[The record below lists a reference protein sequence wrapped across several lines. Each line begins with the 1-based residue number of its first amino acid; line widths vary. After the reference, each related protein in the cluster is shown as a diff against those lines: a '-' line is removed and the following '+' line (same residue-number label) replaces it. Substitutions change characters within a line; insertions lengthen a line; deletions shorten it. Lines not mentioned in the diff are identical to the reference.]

1 MDISL
6 DEVYGII
13 GTVIAAVIAG
23 LIRYR
28 DKIFKIGDKEDKD
41 DANTMINDKFNTQ
54 NKILDKG
61 LENIIDSMS
70 RLEEKVDY
78 MHQNAEEK
86 IVILRSDISK
96 VDAKTEKLQDKLGD
110 LINKFFTHVESHKK
124 TR

>member
-13 GTVIAAVIAG
+13 GTIIAAVIAG

-28 DKIFKIGDKEDKD
+28 DKIFNFRGKGDED
-41 DANTMINDKFNTQ
+41 DANTIINDKFNTQ

-78 MHQNAEEK
+78 MHQNSEEK

-110 LINKFFTHVESHKK
+110 LVNKFFTHVESHRK

>member
-28 DKIFKIGDKEDKD
+28 DKIFNRGKEDKD
-41 DANTMINDKFNTQ
+41 DTNTIINDKFNTQ

-78 MHQNAEEK
+78 MHRNAEEK
-86 IVILRSDISK
+86 IVILRTDISK

-110 LINKFFTHVESHKK
+110 LVNKFFTHIESHKK

>member
-6 DEVYGII
+6 DEVYGIV
-13 GTVIAAVIAG
+13 GTIIAAVIAG

-28 DKIFKIGDKEDKD
+28 DKIFNFHGKEDED
-41 DANTMINDKFNTQ
+41 DTNTIINDKFNTQ

-78 MHQNAEEK
+78 MHKNAEEK
-86 IVILRSDISK
+86 IVLLRTDISK
-96 VDAKTEKLQDKLGD
+96 VDDKAEKLQDKLGD
-110 LINKFFTHVESHKK
+110 LVNKFFTHVESHRK

>member
-13 GTVIAAVIAG
+13 GTIIAAVIAG

-28 DKIFKIGDKEDKD
+28 DKIFKFHGKEDED
-41 DANTMINDKFNTQ
+41 DSNAIINDKFNTQ

-86 IVILRSDISK
+86 ITLLRTDIAK
-96 VDAKTEKLQDKLGD
+96 VDTKTEKLQDKLGD
-110 LINKFFTHVESHKK
+110 LVNKFFTHVESHRK

>member
-6 DEVYGII
+6 DEVYGIV
-13 GTVIAAVIAG
+13 GTIIAAVIAG

-28 DKIFKIGDKEDKD
+28 DKIFNFRGKEDED
-41 DANTMINDKFNTQ
+41 DTNAIINDKFNTQ

-78 MHQNAEEK
+78 IHQNSEEK
-86 IVILRSDISK
+86 ISLLRTDITK
-96 VDAKTEKLQDKLGD
+96 VDAKAEKLQDKLGD
-110 LINKFFTHVESHKK
+110 LVNKFFTHVESHRK